1 MCLVK
6 TECHLSL
13 IDFFFFFC
21 LLIPQPSLPY
31 LIPWP
36 SLPRSFYFILSAS
49 ITTIMFEM
57 SNHTPTTSSIEL
69 TFEAPLNQTIGELQ
83 NLQAAYRLTEKSYLQ
98 WSQLVWTFLKSRGK
112 LSHLLGTGPK
122 SKDPKFQSWNE
133 EDSKIMSWIRNSMTI
148 EISGACMFFTTARE
162 IWESI
167 QQTYSKVWDFAQIF
181 ESKVKL

>member
-1 MCLVK
+1 MPPILNW
-6 TECHLSL
+6 
-13 IDFFFFFC
+13 FFFFF
-21 LLIPQPSLPY
+21 LLSFDSSAIIALFDS
-31 LIPWP
+31 WP
-36 SLPRSFYFILSAS
+36 SLPRYFYFILSAS

-57 SNHTPTTSSIEL
+57 SNHTPATSFIEL

-83 NLQAAYRLTEKSYLQ
+83 NLQAANRLTEKSYLQ
-98 WSQLVWTFLKSRGK
+98 WSQLVWTFLKGRGK

-167 QQTYSKVWDFAQIF
+167 
-181 ESKVKL
+181 